1 MISHDGAAIISGYN
15 DTDYLL
21 SHTQGIKEYESSKIY
36 KLFD

>member
-1 MISHDGAAIISGYN
+1 MISHDGATIISGYN

-21 SHTQGIKEYESSKIY
+21 SNTQGINEYESSKIY